1 MEVGGQRHAPA
12 FLHPTN
18 RPSTHHT
25 RGWVDPS
32 AGLEGWRKSCPTG
45 IQSLDSQTPYKL
57 DFIKVITGMNLNDK
71 RINITYITKSH

>member
-18 RPSTHHT
+18 RPSTPRT
-25 RGWVDPS
+25 GGWVDPN
-32 AGLEGWRKSCPTG
+32 AGLEGCRKSCPTG

-57 DFIKVITGMNLNDK
+57 GLIKVITGMNINDK
-71 RINITYITKSH
+71 RTNITHIFKSH